1 MLSVSDWV
9 GGAGPAMVRAVRMLK
24 IFHILLIVVT
34 MGVDILLL
42 AKEFPGESRILSR
55 GIAL

>member
-1 MLSVSDWV
+1 
-9 GGAGPAMVRAVRMLK
+9 MVRALRMLK

-42 AKEFPGESRILSR
+42 AKEFLGESRILSS

>member
-1 MLSVSDWV
+1 
-9 GGAGPAMVRAVRMLK
+9 MVRAVRMLK